1 MKAVCVGCG
10 GCRQKFGR
18 PCGDDKD
25 NDVDDND
32 DDDNDGDDDDDDVV
46 GSEEGRVDICSP
58 EWFHGFMARY
68 IARRVTS

>member
-1 MKAVCVGCG
+1 MKAVCVGWG
-10 GCRQKFGR
+10 GGR
-18 PCGDDKD
+18 PCGNDKD
-25 NDVDDND
+25 NDV
-32 DDDNDGDDDDDDVV
+32 DDNDGDDDDDDVV

>member
-1 MKAVCVGCG
+1 MKAVCVGWG
-10 GCRQKFGR
+10 GGR

-32 DDDNDGDDDDDDVV
+32 DDDDDDDVV